1 MKTIIRR
8 ICGVLLGLGVLG
20 MTAPL
25 VRADEMADWMAEQR
39 RQNDEYHRQWQQWWE
54 ESARAAREAAEAQ
67 AARDRAYYEAQQEQ
81 AARDKAYQEAEYAR
95 AEQARAQAEQDA
107 WYKSQ
112 QEQQQWYEDQKRQ
125 QEWNDWW
132 NNQGGGWYGGSA
144 DNSADTGQV
153 WFRGHAAP
161 QSQVILNPFIVEKMT
176 PEDQEKLRQRSKEM
190 GQQITEGPV
199 LIQNPFVKSP
209 K

>member
-54 ESARAAREAAEAQ
+54 ESARAAREAQAAQEAQ
-67 AARDRAYYEAQQEQ
+67 ARWDQQIQEQRDAADRAYQEEQ
-81 AARDKAYQEAEYAR
+81 RVR
-95 AEQARAQAEQDA
+95 AEQERVRAEQDA

-125 QEWNDWW
+125 QAWNDWW
-132 NNQGGGWYGGSA
+132 NNHMGIGSWGSA

-161 QSQVILNPFIVEKMT
+161 QSLVILNPFIVEKMAA
-176 PEDQEKLRQRSKEM
+176 EDQEKLRLRSKEL
-190 GQQITEGPV
+190 GQQIKEGPV
-199 LIQNPFVKSP
+199 LIENPFVKSR